1 MFRRT
6 NIKPPIDWELAVNH
20 PDIMLDDVLPL
31 PESQGD
37 ISSLPLAYQ
46 APVDFSFVK
55 SIQKAAYEQQHGT
68 LAWFNARLAPSVRLN
83 SFMEFTIFDIMY
95 QSFLSEI
102 EFLNSLHERILSPT
116 ATAMADLWAS
126 LMCLH
131 RLLELLPRVFA
142 SGWRQDEIENM
153 LLVVLD
159 HGNNADVRLLGFYTL
174 SLYMLTLGD
183 DYSET
188 TIDMFTNVM
197 SLRAFSYIDMPAASC
212 VVGKIMCAIASGADV
227 AEIGCGQRAIIGFP
241 PGRASIC
248 PVLQDTA
255 QTINPQ
261 GMLAFRM
268 MRDII
273 SLVSYLASLVSS
285 PVDAYTEYISLGFI
299 GTQSNPFDFINQR
312 QGCTATL
319 PPFVPMLALS
329 SDEILKSMQSI
340 HRLFR
345 RGYLSWIYPNSEG
358 KYQMLD
364 IDPFRGK
371 YTRQIPI
378 LGLRFLT
385 NAALERLVPQ
395 HSSMMV
401 EDKFC
406 MPYIGKSPQESSSSL
421 NRHPQ
426 DDRDSTSF
434 GVSPLHTRAY
444 DTLRRTSL
452 DQDVKSAGFLMGV
465 MRLSL
470 LAPQFLDDQK
480 SDEDTLD
487 KSVLAQASYEAC
499 LCALTVI
506 RLWIASKE
514 EYRPFNLLALENG
527 SDEPTS
533 IVSGYLDSIYNL
545 LDWLVSDT
553 SWDDKKLVLLY
564 NTLLVHK
571 VAMRLYQR
579 HISYSKRRAFMD
591 RLQKAEIVFLSSDPQ
606 HPTDITQDDS
616 LPNRALIMLTECLVS
631 GWLFLGGPVTKVAS
645 QFKSLYSTRTP
656 WTIHLSVWCNVLRAL
671 TIARGRHILKV
682 DERVLVQESMF
693 SGQRQRKG
701 LSKADM
707 YMHSLQSPTHHL
719 EPDSSSNSLE
729 TATPFNITSKLTWDS
744 MRMVFAKQ
752 QQFAQEE
759 QEVKT
764 ACIQSVIGSDDGLVS
779 AARSSQLTRR
789 LKAANSVYVL
799 AAVSGSRN
807 LHQLS
812 DSVPSNLLKEACL
825 QGRTPP
831 RVLRSHSFLQ
841 QRPELNAANTSISTS
856 IGAASSSK
864 ATSKCRNLLRL
875 KARPASDSGESST
888 STGVWKKF
896 TLPFRRKTS
905 LRLQNEEP
913 GRLDTLNGAQLVISP
928 ANTSL
933 ANPAM
938 GDPSSQIKS
947 SQQRASNK
955 SPMLEAQAA
964 QQQDTPPKDEDAVEL
979 SRSPDSMVSMQLHFQ
994 SSRPSAIGPAALKSN
1009 SARRSIVSKH
1019 IHQQLKSSARGA
1031 DMGVQKSQVAR
1042 LNSAGVKGEVILR
1055 GLVDSWDVYRA
1066 VLDCSRYTPDNDD
1079 VLLNTS
1085 WWVAE
1090 MATSS
1095 SVSEDR
1101 GRMAQT
1107 AIFRLGCQCLDHA
1120 GLPINVDQIQVFLVE
1135 CSLLLSLGISGARM
1149 LIYSLDTGLRR
1160 LLLESSSYDGDFPE
1174 PAICG
1179 AITMLVSIATI
1190 LCSGRVLN
1198 ANHANPKIRPLTDSN
1213 MTSTAEFRSGLGSIV
1228 DSLDKTAYPII
1239 ADPLATREYSIA
1251 WKEGGPIFGRSCE
1264 TMYCILLDQ
1273 NSLKHRIRRCG
1284 KTIEHAILS
1293 GLAVVCLTELSI
1305 SNKGL
1310 QNSLIVDNCMTAL
1323 ISRLFSAQHDTIRM
1337 AIRVRVLA
1345 MELMRA
1351 IVEQFERSAQ
1361 EFNSSNGK
1369 YLYQLQVIRDMASLL
1384 LTVMI
1389 KVPELITN
1397 ADTLPA
1403 EIGALSFRDFLV
1415 EKIIHLCA
1423 HPASAE
1429 ALRGHQYNRALS
1441 GADTG
1446 RGVVLSLTS
1455 TTYVDDHVDSAPD
1468 DPSPVSPDQGTRDEA
1483 IEAIKMDLFRNLI
1496 QHKLVYSARKTTVN
1510 YYVPLVKSESLF
1522 RDIRALDRIH
1532 ARETIKVAVL
1542 YVGPGQWSEAEI
1554 LSNSS
1559 LDTSR
1564 SYRSFV
1570 SSLGWRINLATF
1582 QGFTGKLESNGSDGE
1597 SCPYYADEST
1607 EVAFHEAAAMPKD
1620 LKDMRQM
1627 KKVG

>member
-1 MFRRT
+1 
-6 NIKPPIDWELAVNH
+6 
-20 PDIMLDDVLPL
+20 
-31 PESQGD
+31 
-37 ISSLPLAYQ
+37 
-46 APVDFSFVK
+46 
-55 SIQKAAYEQQHGT
+55 
-68 LAWFNARLAPSVRLN
+68 
-83 SFMEFTIFDIMY
+83 
-95 QSFLSEI
+95 
-102 EFLNSLHERILSPT
+102 
-116 ATAMADLWAS
+116 
-126 LMCLH
+126 
-131 RLLELLPRVFA
+131 
-142 SGWRQDEIENM
+142 DEIENM

-227 AEIGCGQRAIIGFP
+227 AEIGCGQRAIIVGTFLPIVAIAGGHIGFP

-364 IDPFRGK
+364 SAACLSNLQLPANRASGK

-426 DDRDSTSF
+426 DDRGSTSF

-533 IVSGYLDSIYNL
+533 IVSGYLDSIYDL

-764 ACIQSVIGSDDGLVS
+764 AD
-779 AARSSQLTRR
+779 
-789 LKAANSVYVL
+789 
-799 AAVSGSRN
+799 
-807 LHQLS
+807 
-812 DSVPSNLLKEACL
+812 
-825 QGRTPP
+825 
-831 RVLRSHSFLQ
+831 
-841 QRPELNAANTSISTS
+841 
-856 IGAASSSK
+856 
-864 ATSKCRNLLRL
+864 
-875 KARPASDSGESST
+875 
-888 STGVWKKF
+888 
-896 TLPFRRKTS
+896 
-905 LRLQNEEP
+905 
-913 GRLDTLNGAQLVISP
+913 
-928 ANTSL
+928 
-933 ANPAM
+933 
-938 GDPSSQIKS
+938 
-947 SQQRASNK
+947 
-955 SPMLEAQAA
+955 
-964 QQQDTPPKDEDAVEL
+964 
-979 SRSPDSMVSMQLHFQ
+979 
-994 SSRPSAIGPAALKSN
+994 
-1009 SARRSIVSKH
+1009 
-1019 IHQQLKSSARGA
+1019 
-1031 DMGVQKSQVAR
+1031 
-1042 LNSAGVKGEVILR
+1042 
-1055 GLVDSWDVYRA
+1055 
-1066 VLDCSRYTPDNDD
+1066 
-1079 VLLNTS
+1079 
-1085 WWVAE
+1085 
-1090 MATSS
+1090 
-1095 SVSEDR
+1095 
-1101 GRMAQT
+1101 
-1107 AIFRLGCQCLDHA
+1107 
-1120 GLPINVDQIQVFLVE
+1120 
-1135 CSLLLSLGISGARM
+1135 
-1149 LIYSLDTGLRR
+1149 
-1160 LLLESSSYDGDFPE
+1160 
-1174 PAICG
+1174 
-1179 AITMLVSIATI
+1179 
-1190 LCSGRVLN
+1190 
-1198 ANHANPKIRPLTDSN
+1198 
-1213 MTSTAEFRSGLGSIV
+1213 
-1228 DSLDKTAYPII
+1228 
-1239 ADPLATREYSIA
+1239 
-1251 WKEGGPIFGRSCE
+1251 
-1264 TMYCILLDQ
+1264 
-1273 NSLKHRIRRCG
+1273 
-1284 KTIEHAILS
+1284 
-1293 GLAVVCLTELSI
+1293 
-1305 SNKGL
+1305 
-1310 QNSLIVDNCMTAL
+1310 
-1323 ISRLFSAQHDTIRM
+1323 
-1337 AIRVRVLA
+1337 
-1345 MELMRA
+1345 
-1351 IVEQFERSAQ
+1351 
-1361 EFNSSNGK
+1361 
-1369 YLYQLQVIRDMASLL
+1369 
-1384 LTVMI
+1384 
-1389 KVPELITN
+1389 
-1397 ADTLPA
+1397 
-1403 EIGALSFRDFLV
+1403 
-1415 EKIIHLCA
+1415 
-1423 HPASAE
+1423 
-1429 ALRGHQYNRALS
+1429 
-1441 GADTG
+1441 
-1446 RGVVLSLTS
+1446 
-1455 TTYVDDHVDSAPD
+1455 
-1468 DPSPVSPDQGTRDEA
+1468 
-1483 IEAIKMDLFRNLI
+1483 
-1496 QHKLVYSARKTTVN
+1496 
-1510 YYVPLVKSESLF
+1510 
-1522 RDIRALDRIH
+1522 
-1532 ARETIKVAVL
+1532 
-1542 YVGPGQWSEAEI
+1542 
-1554 LSNSS
+1554 
-1559 LDTSR
+1559 
-1564 SYRSFV
+1564 
-1570 SSLGWRINLATF
+1570 
-1582 QGFTGKLESNGSDGE
+1582 
-1597 SCPYYADEST
+1597 
-1607 EVAFHEAAAMPKD
+1607 
-1620 LKDMRQM
+1620 
-1627 KKVG
+1627 

>member
-1 MFRRT
+1 
-6 NIKPPIDWELAVNH
+6 
-20 PDIMLDDVLPL
+20 
-31 PESQGD
+31 
-37 ISSLPLAYQ
+37 
-46 APVDFSFVK
+46 
-55 SIQKAAYEQQHGT
+55 
-68 LAWFNARLAPSVRLN
+68 
-83 SFMEFTIFDIMY
+83 MY
-95 QSFLSEI
+95 I
-102 EFLNSLHERILSPT
+102 
-116 ATAMADLWAS
+116 
-126 LMCLH
+126 
-131 RLLELLPRVFA
+131 V
-142 SGWRQDEIENM
+142 
-153 LLVVLD
+153 
-159 HGNNADVRLLGFYTL
+159 
-174 SLYMLTLGD
+174 
-183 DYSET
+183 
-188 TIDMFTNVM
+188 
-197 SLRAFSYIDMPAASC
+197 
-212 VVGKIMCAIASGADV
+212 
-227 AEIGCGQRAIIGFP
+227 
-241 PGRASIC
+241 
-248 PVLQDTA
+248 
-255 QTINPQ
+255 
-261 GMLAFRM
+261 
-268 MRDII
+268 
-273 SLVSYLASLVSS
+273 
-285 PVDAYTEYISLGFI
+285 
-299 GTQSNPFDFINQR
+299 
-312 QGCTATL
+312 
-319 PPFVPMLALS
+319 
-329 SDEILKSMQSI
+329 
-340 HRLFR
+340 
-345 RGYLSWIYPNSEG
+345 
-358 KYQMLD
+358 
-364 IDPFRGK
+364 DPFRGK

-426 DDRDSTSF
+426 DDRGSTSF

-533 IVSGYLDSIYNL
+533 IVSGYLDSIYDL
-545 LDWLVSDT
+545 LDWL
-553 SWDDKKLVLLY
+553 LVLLY

-864 ATSKCRNLLRL
+864 ATSKSRNLLRL

-888 STGVWKKF
+888 STGVWKKL

-913 GRLDTLNGAQLVISP
+913 SRLDTLNGAQLVISP

-947 SQQRASNK
+947 SQQRASDK

-1042 LNSAGVKGEVILR
+1042 LNSAAAISFLDTQMTKIWQFEAVWTDFHISEFVNSQDNPVKDLQKLWLMWVGLLGSPVKAEVCLGVKGEVILR

-1095 SVSEDR
+1095 
-1101 GRMAQT
+1101 
-1107 AIFRLGCQCLDHA
+1107 
-1120 GLPINVDQIQVFLVE
+1120 
-1135 CSLLLSLGISGARM
+1135 
-1149 LIYSLDTGLRR
+1149 
-1160 LLLESSSYDGDFPE
+1160 
-1174 PAICG
+1174 
-1179 AITMLVSIATI
+1179 
-1190 LCSGRVLN
+1190 
-1198 ANHANPKIRPLTDSN
+1198 
-1213 MTSTAEFRSGLGSIV
+1213 
-1228 DSLDKTAYPII
+1228 
-1239 ADPLATREYSIA
+1239 
-1251 WKEGGPIFGRSCE
+1251 
-1264 TMYCILLDQ
+1264 
-1273 NSLKHRIRRCG
+1273 
-1284 KTIEHAILS
+1284 
-1293 GLAVVCLTELSI
+1293 
-1305 SNKGL
+1305 
-1310 QNSLIVDNCMTAL
+1310 
-1323 ISRLFSAQHDTIRM
+1323 
-1337 AIRVRVLA
+1337 
-1345 MELMRA
+1345 
-1351 IVEQFERSAQ
+1351 
-1361 EFNSSNGK
+1361 
-1369 YLYQLQVIRDMASLL
+1369 
-1384 LTVMI
+1384 
-1389 KVPELITN
+1389 
-1397 ADTLPA
+1397 
-1403 EIGALSFRDFLV
+1403 
-1415 EKIIHLCA
+1415 
-1423 HPASAE
+1423 
-1429 ALRGHQYNRALS
+1429 
-1441 GADTG
+1441 
-1446 RGVVLSLTS
+1446 
-1455 TTYVDDHVDSAPD
+1455 
-1468 DPSPVSPDQGTRDEA
+1468 
-1483 IEAIKMDLFRNLI
+1483 
-1496 QHKLVYSARKTTVN
+1496 
-1510 YYVPLVKSESLF
+1510 
-1522 RDIRALDRIH
+1522 
-1532 ARETIKVAVL
+1532 
-1542 YVGPGQWSEAEI
+1542 
-1554 LSNSS
+1554 
-1559 LDTSR
+1559 
-1564 SYRSFV
+1564 
-1570 SSLGWRINLATF
+1570 
-1582 QGFTGKLESNGSDGE
+1582 
-1597 SCPYYADEST
+1597 
-1607 EVAFHEAAAMPKD
+1607 
-1620 LKDMRQM
+1620 
-1627 KKVG
+1627 